1 MGRALPKVIKRA
13 SQAPEPSRP
22 QAPQMKKRRVIERE
36 LVDATKEATRI
47 RREAE
52 DAAQRILEEA
62 EEQAVE
68 TRQHGFEEGKQ
79 EGLAQYT
86 QQVAQALLRV
96 KKVEDGLE
104 ASYVGLVTEC
114 VEKIIGEAVKIDSNV
129 IVGVVR
135 RALLDARQQR
145 EIIVR
150 VHPTDKAALEQ
161 NKNKLLEIL
170 ARANAVEIREDASVT
185 RGGCMIMTELGAIDA
200 QLERQLEAMQAALQA
215 ELTEAELSGYDMG
228 ELDPEDDPG
237 AGY

>member
-1 MGRALPKVIKRA
+1 MVGALPKVIKRG
-13 SQAPEPSRP
+13 SQAPEPNR
-22 QAPQMKKRRVIERE
+22 APRMMKKRPIIERE
-36 LVDATKEATRI
+36 VVGATKEAAQI
-47 RREAE
+47 RRQAE
-52 DAAQRILEEA
+52 DEAQRILEEA
-62 EEQAVE
+62 QEQALE

-96 KKVEDGLE
+96 KKIEDALE
-104 ASYVGLVTEC
+104 PSYVGLVSEC
-114 VEKIIGEAVKIDSNV
+114 VEKIIGEAVKLDPTL

-150 VHPTDKAALEQ
+150 VHPADVDALNK

-170 ARANAVEIREDASVT
+170 ARANAVEIREDASIT

-200 QLERQLEAMQAALQA
+200 QLERQIEAMEAALQA
-215 ELTEAELSGYDMG
+215 ELTEAELIGFEQG